1 MATAYDRQADYI
13 PYDLRVQA
21 LQVEPKLD
29 IYWQEYL
36 TDLFRDM
43 PEQYQDNI
51 NQQVLRHKNI
61 AWDKTTQ
68 TFEYKE
74 EISGGGDDILA
85 LVAACGNPK
94 MQMFGSRLVE
104 YLEVLDKSDNVV
116 QMAEI
121 LENAIQQIKDFDV
134 GRNLTLQAI
143 KHKLL
148 KAFIYQAA
156 HLVREKKSNFS
167 IPENKRRINV
177 EVCKTYIN
185 EVYLKHQ
192 LLEYSFRTLS
202 HRQLKDFPYP
212 VINEFLHKEQRV
224 RKLHV
229 VRTTRYLFAVAP
241 SLEQSTNPYR
251 TRRFLEENRLFS
263 RDSWVLKGSFIEFWR
278 LGKEK
283 DPQILQ
289 SMDEQFRHHID
300 HIISVESGIS
310 PILIEFFEKLE
321 DTHQE
326 QIFPLLFKPLNMEKD
341 LNEAIAEHLKVYEE
355 LLAEFILMPL
365 KDGLGRLLHND
376 DECNYAYIAA
386 QQLFSLIINV
396 FDSFMSLPLIMGNK
410 IALRYY
416 ERLIAYAIFLT
427 KRRSDIFV
435 KHNESSSF
443 NYAQEKEQTMKEGL
457 LKCREIMSDVF
468 PKYYALKKEVAELKT
483 KIDTPDTFFG
493 KLFKN
498 KERLE
503 QLHYE
508 KNRQANQISY
518 KTHQDLFVLPD
529 KYQQCVVDLD
539 FDAQL
544 EDNEN
549 KCRYAFP
556 DGELGLTKLPQLI
569 VFAGSVGEFDLSNT
583 AGVIV
588 PETVYKVTGEQPKVQ
603 TVMAG

>member
-1 MATAYDRQADYI
+1 MHRCSA
-13 PYDLRVQA
+13 
-21 LQVEPKLD
+21 
-29 IYWQEYL
+29 
-36 TDLFRDM
+36 
-43 PEQYQDNI
+43 
-51 NQQVLRHKNI
+51 
-61 AWDKTTQ
+61 
-68 TFEYKE
+68 
-74 EISGGGDDILA
+74 
-85 LVAACGNPK
+85 
-94 MQMFGSRLVE
+94 GS
-104 YLEVLDKSDNVV
+104 
-116 QMAEI
+116 
-121 LENAIQQIKDFDV
+121 
-134 GRNLTLQAI
+134 
-143 KHKLL
+143 
-148 KAFIYQAA
+148 
-156 HLVREKKSNFS
+156 
-167 IPENKRRINV
+167 
-177 EVCKTYIN
+177 C
-185 EVYLKHQ
+185 
-192 LLEYSFRTLS
+192 
-202 HRQLKDFPYP
+202 
-212 VINEFLHKEQRV
+212 
-224 RKLHV
+224 
-229 VRTTRYLFAVAP
+229 
-241 SLEQSTNPYR
+241 
-251 TRRFLEENRLFS
+251 
-263 RDSWVLKGSFIEFWR
+263 
-278 LGKEK
+278 
-283 DPQILQ
+283 
-289 SMDEQFRHHID
+289 
-300 HIISVESGIS
+300 
-310 PILIEFFEKLE
+310 
-321 DTHQE
+321 
-326 QIFPLLFKPLNMEKD
+326 
-341 LNEAIAEHLKVYEE
+341 LKVYEE

-396 FDSFMSLPLIMGNK
+396 FDSFLSLPLIMGNK

-556 DGELGLTKLPQLI
+556 DGEMGLTKLPQLI

-588 PETVYKVTGEQPKVQ
+588 PETVYKVTGEQPKEQ
-603 TVMAG
+603 TVM